1 MRKRF
6 YNFTLV
12 EMLTVIAIIGILAGI
27 VIPVVAIS
35 RRRGMVSRAESE
47 VTTITAALKQLD
59 ADYKKVLTKDNKIGS
74 VEIDSSKI
82 SSNIAT
88 IDGDAYDAMI
98 AELSAPKNS
107 VFTTSNPV
115 SVNKRKKVYLD
126 PRKDFDPT
134 KAYTDQKDLLYR
146 DPWGNPYKIYV
157 RITHDDELALPGT
170 SKTIVANFAVY
181 SFGPNKTD
189 DNGCNSAKP
198 ICGASDCKHDDISS
212 WAL

>member
-1 MRKRF
+1 MKKR
-6 YNFTLV
+6 YYKFTLV
-12 EMLTVIAIIGILAGI
+12 EMLTVIAIIAILAGI
-27 VIPVVAIS
+27 ITPVVIIS
-35 RRRGMVSRAESE
+35 RNRGQRSRAESD
-47 VTTITAALKQLD
+47 VTSIMAALKQMD
-59 ADYKKVLTKDNKIGS
+59 ADCSKVLTKDNKIGG
-74 VEIDSSKI
+74 VTIDSI

-98 AELSAPKNS
+98 AELSAPKNGALAA
-107 VFTTSNPV
+107 V

-134 KAYTDQKDLLYR
+134 KNYTDQKDLLYR

-157 RITHDDELALPGT
+157 KTTHDDKLALPGT
-170 SKTIVANFAVY
+170 SKTIVGNFAVY

-189 DNGCNSAKP
+189 DNGCHADKP
-198 ICGASDCKHDDISS
+198 ICGSADCDHDDISS